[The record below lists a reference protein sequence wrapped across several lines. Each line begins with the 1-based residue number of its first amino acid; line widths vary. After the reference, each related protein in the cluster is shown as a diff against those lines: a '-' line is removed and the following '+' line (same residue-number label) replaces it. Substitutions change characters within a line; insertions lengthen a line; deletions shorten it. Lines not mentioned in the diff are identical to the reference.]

1 MSEVILGSVSV
12 SYEGRPVVRD
22 LDLTVA
28 SGEWLSLIGPNGAG
42 KTTVLRAIARI
53 VPFAGSIAIGGRSM
67 AALSARDLARGI
79 AMLVQEPQMPAGMT
93 VSQYVLLGRS
103 PHLGYLARESSHDRR
118 IVADTLRRL
127 ALDEL
132 AARPLE
138 KLSGGERQRAAI
150 ARALAQRAPVLL
162 IDEPTTSL
170 DVGRQQSVLEL
181 IDQLRHEQELTVIA
195 AMHEL
200 TLAGQYSDRLA
211 LLVDGRLV
219 TEGTAAEVLTEPA
232 IATHYGAEVRVIDMN
247 GSGTAVIPVRR

>member
-1 MSEVILGSVSV
+1 MSSVVLTSVSV
-12 SYEGRPVVRD
+12 RYEGRPVVRD

-42 KTTVLRAIARI
+42 KTTILRAIARL
-53 VPFAGSIAIGGRSM
+53 VPFQGDIVIGGHPVTG
-67 AALSARDLARGI
+67 LSSRNLARGI

-93 VSQYVLLGRS
+93 VAQYVLLGRS
-103 PHLGYLARESSHDRR
+103 PHLGYLGRESSHDRR
-118 IVADTLRRL
+118 VVKDVLRRL
-127 ALDEL
+127 ALEEL
-132 AARPLE
+132 AARSLD

-150 ARALAQRAPVLL
+150 ARALAQGAPVLL

-211 LLVDGRLV
+211 LLVEGRLV
-219 TEGTAAEVLTEPA
+219 ATGTAAQVLTERTISA
-232 IATHYGAEVRVIDMN
+232 HYGAEVRVIDMN
-247 GSGTAVIPVRR
+247 GSGTAVVPVRR